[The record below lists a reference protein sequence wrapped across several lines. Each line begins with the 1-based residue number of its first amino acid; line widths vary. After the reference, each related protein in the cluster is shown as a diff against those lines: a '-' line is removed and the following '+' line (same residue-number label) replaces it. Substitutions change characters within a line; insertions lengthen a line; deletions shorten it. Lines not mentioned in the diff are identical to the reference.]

1 MSVFAVALLQLAAHG
16 NDQTANLAKGLAAC
30 RRAKELGADL
40 ALFPEMW
47 NIGYSAFAPAGWDG
61 GDLWRAPEL
70 WPPHPQPL
78 SRGERG
84 DLAALRAQWQA
95 QAISAAS
102 DFVQQHCAL
111 ARELQMAIAVTYLE
125 AWSPAPRNAVTV
137 IDRHGEITFTYAKV
151 HTCDFDLL
159 EDACTPGDDFRVAAL
174 DTAHGPVAVGAL
186 ICYDREFPESARVL
200 MLKGA
205 EILLIP
211 NACDLELNRLSQL
224 RARAYENMAGV
235 ALANYPGPNDFG
247 HSIAFD
253 GVAFADGRSRDMT
266 LVEAGDAE
274 GIYLARFDL
283 AALREY
289 RRRETWGNAFRRPR
303 RYGLLTA
310 PVVLPPFVRVDERGQ
325 RHDVVRR

>member
-1 MSVFAVALLQLAAHG
+1 
-16 NDQTANLAKGLAAC
+16 
-30 RRAKELGADL
+30 
-40 ALFPEMW
+40 
-47 NIGYSAFAPAGWDG
+47 
-61 GDLWRAPEL
+61 
-70 WPPHPQPL
+70 
-78 SRGERG
+78 
-84 DLAALRAQWQA
+84 
-95 QAISAAS
+95 
-102 DFVQQHCAL
+102 L

-159 EDACTPGDDFRVAAL
+159 EDACAPGDDLRVAVL
-174 DTAHGPVAVGAL
+174 DTAHGPIAIGAL
-186 ICYDREFPESARVL
+186 ICYDREFPKSARVL

-224 RARAYENMAGV
+224 RAHAYENMTGV
-235 ALANYPGPNDFG
+235 ALANYAGPNDFG

-253 GVAFADGRSRDMT
+253 GVAFAGGRSRDMT

-283 AALREY
+283 AALRE
-289 RRRETWGNAFRRPR
+289 
-303 RYGLLTA
+303 
-310 PVVLPPFVRVDERGQ
+310 
-325 RHDVVRR
+325 

>member
-1 MSVFAVALLQLAAHG
+1 MTMFTIALLQLAACG
-16 NDQTANLAKGLAAC
+16 NDQAANLAKGLAAC
-30 RRAKELGADL
+30 RRARELGADL

-47 NIGYSAFAPAGWDG
+47 NIGYRGFAPPGWDG

-70 WPPHPQPL
+70 QIPSPTG
-78 SRGERG
+78 RGAGGEG
-84 DLAALRAQWQA
+84 DLAARRAEWQA
-95 QAISAAS
+95 QAIRLES

-125 AWSPAPRNAVTV
+125 AWSPAPRNTVSV
-137 IDRHGEITFTYAKV
+137 IDRRGEIAFTYAKV

-159 EDACTPGDDFRVAAL
+159 EDACTPGDDFRVTAL
-174 DTAHGPVAVGAL
+174 DTAHGPVAVGAM

-205 EILLIP
+205 EIVLIP
-211 NACDLELNRLSQL
+211 NACDLEINRLSQL
-224 RARAYENMAGV
+224 RARAYENMIGV

-247 HSIAFD
+247 HSLAFD
-253 GVAFADGRSRDMT
+253 GMAFAEGKSRDMT
-266 LVEAGDAE
+266 LVEAGDGE

-283 AALREY
+283 EALREY
-289 RRRETWGNAFRRPR
+289 RRRESWGNAFRRPR

-310 PVVLPPFVRVDERGQ
+310 PVVLPPFVRVNERGE
-325 RHDVVRR
+325 RWPG